1 MTSSVYDETRISA
14 DGRLRTPYERSRWR
28 RFIRLFTQNRA
39 ALVGSTLVAAFL
51 MLALVGAVATPH
63 DPNAP
68 ILGARLQR
76 PSLSHP
82 MGTDELGRDIFS
94 RIAVGARYSLFI
106 GVSAVAVAF
115 LIGVAGGIVAG
126 YRGGW
131 WDIGLMRLVDVLLTL
146 PTIVLAIAIVSVLGA
161 GISSVVIAVG
171 ITSIPTFARLARA
184 VVLTLREQDFIA
196 AARVIGAGDLRIM
209 ARHLLPNALAPLIVQ
224 VSLGIGAAILTAAAL
239 GFLGLGVQPPA
250 PEWGAML
257 SRGRTFI
264 SSAPH
269 MVFFPG
275 LAIALVV
282 LGLNLFGDGLRDALD
297 PRMRDIHT

>member
-1 MTSSVYDETRISA
+1 MTSSVSDETRISA
-14 DGRLRTPYERSRWR
+14 DGRVRTSYERSRWK
-28 RFIRLFTQNRA
+28 RFVRLFTQNRA
-39 ALVGSTLVAAFL
+39 ALVGSTLVATFL
-51 MLALVGAVATPH
+51 VLALVGAVATPH

-68 ILGARLQR
+68 ILGARLQG

-115 LIGVAGGIVAG
+115 LIGVTGGIVAG